1 MNLKNYEW
9 FRNPRGLHNS
19 GPFRPLNIERYL
31 RPKMGW
37 AKLVAGSDEYVDEAA
52 VLIENNCMPI
62 IRIHRVDMGAMAV
75 SDDWYTTY
83 QAYYDAGCRWFE
95 LYNEPNTEEAWPKN
109 PDGEPVVDVDW
120 ENTEGCIRPLMDN
133 WLDWAECMIGMGA
146 YPAFPALAASSERE
160 TATVYWLDALLNY
173 LGQNHRERFMRIVGS
188 GLWCAAHPYLLNHF
202 YQEPPGGPPHVA
214 RPYYQ
219 QSADEESGWHFEYPY
234 DPILQHHD
242 PRRTVFGATKS
253 APYGDTE
260 GLIAAGEAFQQL
272 LKHRFNAGPVPVIGT
287 EGGITPIPKPGD
299 RIVQPDKLYPAYSA
313 ESHAEATLAMWRWI
327 VDSGPDWLFG
337 VALTDEAEYY
347 DIQGEVPAVQ
357 RMAEAPITLKDVAD
371 IDTGGVK
378 AAELP
383 EPEAEP
389 AVIIEGRAEAITGSE
404 PVAVSTEE
412 AVSPTIEPVSE
423 EIVPDLLAAPGL
435 DEVEIVEAAVDKEV
449 EEQLPSIGWDDEEQ
463 AAEPETA
470 PTVIIEDEAE
480 GEPAAEDVASP
491 TVEVDVLEL
500 LTPPGAAAG
509 EKVEVHEGADEEA
522 AVEAPVAAAT
532 VEEEVEQAP
541 ADETLEEP
549 VPTWIEELET
559 GESEAVSGR
568 PAWVEGLDLV
578 AVESGAPL
586 SAAEPS
592 TIEEPE
598 PEPEQDE
605 QPEEPEEIEEP
616 GEELPEWVEEFDRGI
631 VEAVLAISTES
642 QAPQVEEETPQPEL
656 SEETLGEEVVEAQPA
671 ELPAEE
677 VKEEDFE
684 VEVLEM
690 PDWLDES
697 EVFTGEGIEVEEQ
710 ALPEVPPE
718 PEEEPVPVDQ
728 QPEEYIP
735 SFARADEEEIPDQ
748 PEAEPAAEPEMQ
760 IAPYLSLP
768 EPDRIPAW
776 QVEPKLEAAE
786 EEKIEK
792 EPSEQPAPPA
802 EISQYWLLIAPGFN
816 QEWFFDAGVRYW
828 QKFRPVVLPDW
839 EMADQ
844 LAAGQTIAV
853 TVLANSDTVEQVE
866 AHLQQIDGIV
876 KIDSITV
883 DTPEDLRAELEWR
896 VNTDKQMG

>member
-19 GPFRPLNIERYL
+19 GPFRPLDIQRYL

-52 VLIENNCMPI
+52 ELLENNCVPI

-75 SDDWYTTY
+75 PDDWYATY

-95 LYNEPNTEEAWPKN
+95 LYNEPNTFEAWPKN
-109 PDGEPVVDVDW
+109 PDGDPAVEVNW
-120 ENTEGCIRPLMDN
+120 ENIEGCIRPLMDN
-133 WLDWAECMIGMGA
+133 WLEWAERMIGMGA

-173 LGQNHRERFMRIVGS
+173 LGRTHRERFMRITGS
-188 GLWCAAHPYLLNHF
+188 GLWCATHPYLLNHF
-202 YQEPPGGPPHVA
+202 YQEPPGGPPHAA

-219 QSADEESGWHFEYPY
+219 QSAEEETGWHFEYPY

-242 PRRTVFGATKS
+242 PRRTVFGATKA

-272 LKHRFNAGPVPVIGT
+272 LKHRFNAGPVPVVGT

-299 RIVQPDKLYPAYSA
+299 RIIQPDKLYPAYGA
-313 ESHAEATLAMWRWI
+313 ESHAEATLALWRWI

-347 DIQGEVPAVQ
+347 DLQGEVPAVQ
-357 RMAEAPITLKDVAD
+357 RMAEAPIALKDVID
-371 IDTGGVK
+371 VDTGGAK

-383 EPEAEP
+383 EPEAGP
-389 AVIIEGRAEAITGSE
+389 VVIVEGRAEAITGSE
-404 PVAVSTEE
+404 PVAVSTGDI
-412 AVSPTIEPVSE
+412 VSLPIEPAPAETILESPVDA
-423 EIVPDLLAAPGL
+423 EIAE
-435 DEVEIVEAAVDKEV
+435 DEKVD
-449 EEQLPSIGWDDEEQ
+449 EQMPSIGWDEEDQ
-463 AAEPETA
+463 AVEPETA
-470 PTVIIEDEAE
+470 LPVIVEDEVGAE
-480 GEPAAEDVASP
+480 PDSEPAAEDAASP
-491 TVEVDVLEL
+491 PVEVDILEL
-500 LTPPGAAAG
+500 LTPPGEAAG
-509 EKVEVHEGADEEA
+509 EKVEVHERADEEP
-522 AVEAPVAAAT
+522 AVEPPVEAAS
-532 VEEEVEQAP
+532 VEEKIEQAP
-541 ADETLEEP
+541 AVEALEEP

-559 GESEAVSGR
+559 GEPEVAGGR

-586 SAAEPS
+586 SAAEP
-592 TIEEPE
+592 TPAEEPE
-598 PEPEQDE
+598 PEPEPDE
-605 QPEEPEEIEEP
+605 VPEEVEEIGEP

-631 VEAVLAISTES
+631 VEAVLAISTDS
-642 QAPQVEEETPQPEL
+642 QAPQVEEEAPQPEPP
-656 SEETLGEEVVEAQPA
+656 EVTPGEEVVEAQPA

-684 VEVLEM
+684 VEVLEV

-697 EVFTGEGIEVEEQ
+697 EVFTGEGIEAEEQ
-710 ALPEVPPE
+710 ELPEAPPE
-718 PEEEPVPVDQ
+718 PGEEPEYTEPK
-728 QPEEYIP
+728 PEYIP
-735 SFARADEEEIPDQ
+735 SFAKADEDETPDQ
-748 PEAEPAAEPEMQ
+748 VEAEPPIEPEMQ
-760 IAPYLSLP
+760 IAPYLSPP
-768 EPDRIPAW
+768 ETDRIPAW
-776 QVEPKLEAAE
+776 QVEPEPEVVTE
-786 EEKIEK
+786 EETEEEAPA
-792 EPSEQPAPPA
+792 EPSAPVA

-844 LAAGQTIAV
+844 LAAGQTVAV
-853 TVLANSDTVEQVE
+853 TVLANSDTVDQVE
-866 AHLQQIDGIV
+866 ARLKEIDGIV
-876 KIDSITV
+876 KIDSVAV
-883 DTPEDLRAELEWR
+883 DTLEDLRAELEWR
-896 VNTDKQMG
+896 VNTDRQMG